1 MELKE
6 TFDMMTSPNYKDRFK
21 GEYLQLRIRIKGLK
35 TMLEKYKAG
44 TLPFKPTCSYELL
57 TKQLN
62 TMELY
67 VMCLEERAKIED
79 IDLEN

>member
-6 TFDMMTSPNYKDRFK
+6 TFDMMTSPNYKDWFK

-44 TLPFKPTCSYELL
+44 ILPFKPTCSYELL
-57 TKQLN
+57 NKQLN

>member
-1 MELKE
+1 
-6 TFDMMTSPNYKDRFK
+6 MMTSPNYKDRFK